1 MAPVPSSHD
10 PPTNIAQMGMGW
22 NILSGTIDLGLT
34 VFDAVFVVK
43 DWIREFTKHRA
54 KKAKQ
59 VEIIKM
65 GKRPP
70 QRRSVQFSMSQDS

>member
-10 PPTNIAQMGMGW
+10 PPTNIAQLGMAW
-22 NILSGTIDLGLT
+22 NIATGTIDLGLT

-43 DWIREFTKHRA
+43 DWIRDFMKYRA

-59 VEIIKM
+59 AEMIKM
-65 GKRPP
+65 ARRRP
-70 QRRSVQFSMSQDS
+70 QRRDIHLTLTD

>member
-34 VFDAVFVVK
+34 VFDAVFIVK
-43 DWIREFTKHRA
+43 DWIWSSANIEP
-54 KKAKQ
+54 KKQ
-59 VEIIKM
+59 N
-65 GKRPP
+65 
-70 QRRSVQFSMSQDS
+70 RRKSSKWENDPRRDGQYT